1 MDDDKFWAILEGCR
15 AASGG
20 DMDRM
25 DQLIKVAIS
34 GMLSEDALAFY
45 QIFQRMMDTA
55 FTWPL
60 WGAAYVLNGGCGDDS
75 FSDFRASLISRGR
88 TVFDKTIA
96 NPDSVADE
104 DIDIESW
111 FHEGFQYAIAE
122 GVKAN
127 IGRRPNRVNSLPTS
141 PAGLQWAE
149 ATVHKFYPKL
159 AQKLASR

>member
-1 MDDDKFWAILEGCR
+1 MSGSTPLPSPRPLRVQALLRRSSSLCLKDGQAYCSEGFSRSRTGMDDDKFWAIVEGCH

-34 GMLSEDALAFY
+34 SMSSEDALAFY

-75 FSDFRASLISRGR
+75 FSDFR
-88 TVFDKTIA
+88 
-96 NPDSVADE
+96 
-104 DIDIESW
+104 
-111 FHEGFQYAIAE
+111 
-122 GVKAN
+122 
-127 IGRRPNRVNSLPTS
+127 
-141 PAGLQWAE
+141 
-149 ATVHKFYPKL
+149 
-159 AQKLASR
+159 